1 MAGFGTVI
9 TGTLS
14 DGSLHTGDEVEIL
27 PSGLHPRI
35 RGLQTH
41 KRKEDIAVPG
51 SRTAV
56 NLSGINLD
64 QVKRG
69 DVVTYPGSYHTSQRI
84 DVRFRLLPDVI
95 SLSQHPGQILYR
107 RSRNNQ
113 VRLLGAMSSPGGGCN
128 SSSRRR

>member
-1 MAGFGTVI
+1 MPGFGTVV

-27 PSGLHPRI
+27 PSRLHTRI

-41 KRKEDIAVPG
+41 RRKEEIAIPG

-56 NLSGINLD
+56 NISGVNVD

-69 DVVTYPGSYHTSQRI
+69 DVIAYPGSYQPSQRI

-95 SLSQHPGQILYR
+95 P
-107 RSRNNQ
+107 
-113 VRLLGAMSSPGGGCN
+113 PTET
-128 SSSRRR
+128 